1 MATRTELLNGFQQY
15 STPILEKLEIIANS
29 ILTPLDGEL
38 TNVDFASIVDSVFSV
53 GGIADQKW
61 PEWTDKSKSDFGRL
75 LVEIMA
81 LFSDK
86 DMFYINHL
94 SKENYASTAELYRS
108 LVHKA
113 LERGIPAPGN
123 DSATGTIQLTVSAGS
138 AEVVPRGAIE
148 IGSSIIPE
156 LTFTN
161 QEFAVPTTG
170 VSTNESVEFIHGVL
184 LTDSDTFNGLSIIL
198 NNNGVSRGTI
208 ELVINNQ
215 EWTEVASFL
224 DSSSS
229 DKHFMALYDENG
241 RVEIIFGRN
250 NYGLRPEKGESYR
263 VSYIQGGGTLG
274 NIAAGALDQ
283 IQKSDTVRTVSAF
296 NQLEMTGG
304 NAQVDKEKLRQQIIG
319 QSWGQNRVVVAE
331 DATSVVN
338 TLEFVK
344 KSFSEAVGQF
354 LYIYAY
360 PDGGGALSAMQI
372 TQIEDLINGTDTLLL
387 MGYNLTVASPIY
399 TPITLE
405 LTVYLLPTYSKL
417 GAQTV
422 AEEVIQDYLD
432 PEKNGEFGQG
442 VTRTVLAQNILN
454 NVAGSQNVV
463 FNVLYKGAVVES
475 VNDLTFINQELVDWA
490 GSSITVNIIGG
501 V

>member
-1 MATRTELLNGFQQY
+1 
-15 STPILEKLEIIANS
+15 
-29 ILTPLDGEL
+29 
-38 TNVDFASIVDSVFSV
+38 
-53 GGIADQKW
+53 
-61 PEWTDKSKSDFGRL
+61 
-75 LVEIMA
+75 
-81 LFSDK
+81 
-86 DMFYINHL
+86 
-94 SKENYASTAELYRS
+94 
-108 LVHKA
+108 
-113 LERGIPAPGN
+113 
-123 DSATGTIQLTVSAGS
+123 
-138 AEVVPRGAIE
+138 
-148 IGSSIIPE
+148 
-156 LTFTN
+156 
-161 QEFAVPTTG
+161 
-170 VSTNESVEFIHGVL
+170 
-184 LTDSDTFNGLSIIL
+184 
-198 NNNGVSRGTI
+198 
-208 ELVINNQ
+208 
-215 EWTEVASFL
+215 
-224 DSSSS
+224 
-229 DKHFMALYDENG
+229 
-241 RVEIIFGRN
+241 
-250 NYGLRPEKGESYR
+250 
-263 VSYIQGGGTLG
+263 
-274 NIAAGALDQ
+274 
-283 IQKSDTVRTVSAF
+283 
-296 NQLEMTGG
+296 MTGG